1 MPYSQSGNGSSG
13 SEDKMARLMVKAIH
27 YLTAVPQTTHEA
39 MALGF
44 TLAFSLYLSDPNTP
58 PPYEEGFS
66 RYRHLLEPAPFE
78 EIRRRVMDHAWESFM
93 RTGYEGLLLLPSL
106 FREEERGGGGKDWEE
121 LNYSAFVNGF
131 VVGYIQ
137 VRNLTRKG

>member
-1 MPYSQSGNGSSG
+1 MPNPQSGDGASG
-13 SEDKMARLMVKAIH
+13 GEDKVAHLMVRAIH
-27 YLTAVPQTTHEA
+27 YLTAVPQTAHEA

-44 TLAFSLYLSDPNTP
+44 TLAYSLYLSDPSAP

-66 RYRHLLEPAPFE
+66 WYRHLLEPAPFD
-78 EIRRRVMDHAWESFM
+78 EIRKRVMDYAWESFM

-106 FREEERGGGGKDWEE
+106 FRKEERGGGEGWEE
-121 LNYSAFVNGF
+121 LNYSAFVDGF

>member
-1 MPYSQSGNGSSG
+1 MPHPQSGNGASG

-27 YLTAVPQTTHEA
+27 YLTAVPKTTHEA

-44 TLAFSLYLSDPNTP
+44 TLAFSIYLSNPNAP

-66 RYRHLLEPAPFE
+66 RYRHLLEPAPFD
-78 EIRRRVMDHAWESFM
+78 EIRKRVMDYAWESFM
-93 RTGYEGLLLLPSL
+93 RTGHGGLLLLPSL
-106 FREEERGGGGKDWEE
+106 FRKEERGGGEDWEK
-121 LNYSAFVNGF
+121 LNYSAFIDGF

-137 VRNLTRKG
+137 VRNLMRKG

>member
-1 MPYSQSGNGSSG
+1 MPNPQSDGASG
-13 SEDKMARLMVKAIH
+13 GEDKVARLMVRAIH

-44 TLAFSLYLSDPNTP
+44 TLAYSLYLSDPNTP
-58 PPYEEGFS
+58 HPYEEGFS
-66 RYRHLLEPAPFE
+66 QYRRLLEPAPFDG
-78 EIRRRVMDHAWESFM
+78 IRKRVMDYAWESFM

-106 FREEERGGGGKDWEE
+106 FRKDERGGGEDWEG
-121 LNYSAFVNGF
+121 LSYSAFVDGF

-137 VRNLTRKG
+137 VQNLMRKG